1 VNTGSN
7 ANAGG
12 GARGRSGVGAG
23 SGASAGNDVSAET
36 GTSAGSNVSAEIGA
50 SAGIGATRATSGS
63 AGNADSAEL
72 GKFDALASR
81 FWDVGGEFRPLHLL
95 NPVRARFVSERAT
108 LSGARVLDVG
118 CGGGLLAEALA
129 RAGAKVTAIDLAP
142 GMIEVARLHA
152 MEQKLEIDYRMV
164 AAETVAAAE
173 PGGFDVVTCM
183 EMLEH
188 VPEPAKMV
196 ATLATLVRPGGAVF
210 ISTLNRNLKSF
221 LLAIVG
227 AEYVMKLIPRGTHE
241 YDRLIRPA
249 ELARWARSAD
259 LSLRELAG
267 IELNPF
273 TEHCS
278 LSRDIAVNYLAHL
291 ER

>member
-1 VNTGSN
+1 MSTVSDSN
-7 ANAGG
+7 AGAEAN
-12 GARGRSGVGAG
+12 GARAGFAG
-23 SGASAGNDVSAET
+23 SAASGDSASSRGT
-36 GTSAGSNVSAEIGA
+36 GTPSDHGRDSGNRA
-50 SAGIGATRATSGS
+50 SSDTAP
-63 AGNADSAEL
+63 GNSDSSEL

-81 FWDVGGEFRPLHLL
+81 FWDVRGEFRPLHLL
-95 NPVRARFVSERAT
+95 NPVRARFVAERAT
-108 LSGARVLDVG
+108 LAGARVLDVG

-152 MEQKLEIDYRMV
+152 MEQRLEIDYRMV
-164 AAETVAAAE
+164 AAESVAAAE
-173 PGGFDVVTCM
+173 GGSFDVVTCM

-188 VPEPAKMV
+188 VPDPAQMV

-241 YDRLIRPA
+241 YEKLIRPA
-249 ELARWARSAD
+249 ELAKWARSAG

-273 TEHCS
+273 TEHCT
-278 LSRDIAVNYLAHL
+278 LSRNVDVNYVAHL